1 MINIQQTGIKT
12 QGASLQNVSKDMY
25 IGKNIRDVFQQRKTS
40 VNRFPEASVK
50 TRSTPIK
57 YDKVKA
63 GATGRFFKYYP
74 INSKET
80 EYKS

>member
-1 MINIQQTGIKT
+1 MCSNNEKQVSTDFLK
-12 QGASLQNVSKDMY
+12 LQSKHVQLQLD
-25 IGKNIRDVFQQRKTS
+25 
-40 VNRFPEASVK
+40 
-50 TRSTPIK
+50 

-74 INSKET
+74 INSTET